1 MTDYELA
8 TKAQGVARSLT
19 YNDDKPQAEAKH
31 MLLQL
36 AHRLDARDV
45 RMNDFVLGDAR
56 GRSRFATWR
65 ELLAYWIAGT
75 LPREL

>member
-1 MTDYELA
+1 
-8 TKAQGVARSLT
+8 
-19 YNDDKPQAEAKH
+19 